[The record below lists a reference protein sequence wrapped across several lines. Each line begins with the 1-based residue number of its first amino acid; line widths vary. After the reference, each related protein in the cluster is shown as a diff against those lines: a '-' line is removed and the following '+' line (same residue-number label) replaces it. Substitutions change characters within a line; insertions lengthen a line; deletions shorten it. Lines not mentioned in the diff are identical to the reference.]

1 MNSQTSLV
9 ARDCRIQEWMQMIQ
23 DCKNRP
29 VEMSVDEWCKN
40 HSLTKSNYYY
50 RVRQV
55 RKACLETIPYKTEEQ
70 SVVPVPSQLMEEVN
84 AVAPVQDSLSS
95 SFEEPF
101 LDLICHGITLRITE
115 RTSDTLLLKTLRILN
130 HVK

>member
-1 MNSQTSLV
+1 MNSQTSLA
-9 ARDCRIQEWMQMIQ
+9 ARDCRIREWTQMIQ

-29 VEMSVDEWCKN
+29 VGMSVEEWCKN

-50 RVRQV
+50 RIRQV
-55 RKACLETIPYKTEEQ
+55 RKAYLETISCESKEQ
-70 SVVPVPSQLMEEVN
+70 PVVPVSSRLMEEVN
-84 AVAPVQDSLSS
+84 AVAPVKDSLSS

-101 LDLICHGITLRITE
+101 LDLICHGVTLRITE
-115 RTSDTLLLKTLRILN
+115 QTPDTLLLKTLRVLN

>member
-23 DCKNRP
+23 ECKNRP

-55 RKACLETIPYKTEEQ
+55 RKTCLETISCEPTEQ
-70 SVVPVPSQLMEEVN
+70 PVVPVPSQLMEEIN
-84 AVAPVQDSLSS
+84 AVAPVRDSLSS
-95 SFEEPF
+95 SFEKPF
-101 LDLICHGITLRITE
+101 LDLICHGMTLRITE
-115 RTSDTLLLKTLRILN
+115 QTSEALLQKTLRVLN